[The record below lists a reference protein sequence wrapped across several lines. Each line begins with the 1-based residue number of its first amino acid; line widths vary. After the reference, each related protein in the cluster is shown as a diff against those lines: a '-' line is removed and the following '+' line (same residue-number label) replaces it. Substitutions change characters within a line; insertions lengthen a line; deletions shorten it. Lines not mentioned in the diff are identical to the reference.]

1 MGIMSIF
8 MGIIMQ
14 PEESVREGNSGLKA
28 LHEPKTEIKTAS
40 CGFHNLQEDPSKC
53 KALHCQGSREDP
65 TPVVSRAFVRP
76 QTPRA
81 QDQTLKKTGK
91 PDKPQD

>member
-40 CGFHNLQEDPSKC
+40 CGFQNLQEDPNKC
-53 KALHCQGSREDP
+53 KALHRQGSREDP
-65 TPVVSRAFVRP
+65 TTSCGESCLCAPSNPESPRP
-76 QTPRA
+76 N
-81 QDQTLKKTGK
+81 
-91 PDKPQD
+91 PQEHREA